1 MGATLD
7 LNMISKK
14 YININKILILMEKS
28 FNVKIR
34 VDEIEI
40 IDDWQYSN
48 VIYELEMDNVC
59 KYIEVGKIANIQLNA
74 DNKFKMG
81 CQIEK
86 ENGIYLTNLWIDT
99 EKLQHLDS
107 NWIIAENKIFYN
119 KLIDIIL
126 ELSNIYNIIIASVGV
141 ESTLEYSHELEDVI
155 RESEN
160 ISMWFIAN
168 KDLKTIEGFHIE
180 KLTDKVNVF
189 KKILD
194 A

>member
-7 LNMISKK
+7 LNIASTKN
-14 YININKILILMEKS
+14 ININKILILMEKS
-28 FNVKIR
+28 FNVRIG
-34 VDEIEI
+34 VNEIEI
-40 IDDWQYSN
+40 IDDWEYSN
-48 VIYELEMDNVC
+48 VIYELEIDNVC
-59 KYIEVGKIANIQLNA
+59 KYIEEGKIANIQLNA

-86 ENGIYLTNLWIDT
+86 ENGIYLTNLWMDT

-107 NWIIAENKIFYN
+107 NWIIAENEIFYN

-126 ELSNIYNIIIASVGV
+126 GLSNIYEIMISSVGV
-141 ESTLEYSHELEDVI
+141 ESTLEYSQELEDVI

-160 ISMWFIAN
+160 MNMWFVTN
-168 KDLKTIEGFHIE
+168 KDLKTIEGFHME

-189 KKILD
+189 KKLLD